1 MECLLAMCNMKAAAA
16 SSFVIQPRGCRSD
29 ERETTRRRER
39 MAPCANLIATFGHYC
54 LALMHFWT
62 IHRTD
67 AADVS
72 RFWGDFIN
80 FAYGMLVEL
89 HFFSVIPMQSMV
101 PHTFYAIYK
110 FKLWMILL
118 LTKTD
123 SMMLYLHFVF
133 TSKSLLK
140 RSVHVNI

>member
-16 SSFVIQPRGCRSD
+16 SSFVIQPRGCSD
-29 ERETTRRRER
+29 ERETTRTALEWNG

-67 AADVS
+67 TADTP

-80 FAYGMLVEL
+80 FACGMLLEL
-89 HFFSVIPMQSMV
+89 RFLLCDFDYILWCSMIKTGIPDRYDIWSLFAST
-101 PHTFYAIYK
+101 HHAGAI
-110 FKLWMILL
+110 
-118 LTKTD
+118 
-123 SMMLYLHFVF
+123 H
-133 TSKSLLK
+133 
-140 RSVHVNI
+140 